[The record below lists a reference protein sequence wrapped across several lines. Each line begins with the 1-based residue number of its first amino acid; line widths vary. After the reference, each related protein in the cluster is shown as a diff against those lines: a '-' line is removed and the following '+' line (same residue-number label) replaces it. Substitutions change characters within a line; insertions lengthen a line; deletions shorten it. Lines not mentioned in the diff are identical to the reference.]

1 MVNKDNIQEQILKD
15 MLLKMNYDSSKTLSE
30 NIQEINIQSYYLINE
45 QTDSKWKDRIS
56 KGIWS
61 LQVGSERYEKEKG
74 YEGAVEFIK
83 QVQKQ
88 LGLPDTGVF
97 DKTMKNKVVEFQK
110 SVGEKPDGIIGKNT
124 YGKLPKMGDST
135 KKSKSSDK
143 GSTVFDIPDR
153 TMQSDNTRI
162 DPQYLGLMPDG
173 KPIPPGLRL
182 NYAGKNKPS
191 PPSHQDIVYS
201 SNISSYDR
209 KMMMSKLDYFV
220 TYTSPRLKKLIKDNK
235 ICSTYVVGVGGA
247 SCKGI
252 KGKGLLMK
260 AYKSDLEDW
269 EERQPSAMAE
279 FIHEYRHGIIDA
291 LAIATFF
298 IPFVG
303 PVISLGLEAGNAALY
318 YREGDNYSAGL
329 SAAFALIPFGGVLR
343 RIPGVKEF
351 GRGFLVTSLKK
362 ARTLEQGR
370 KLAKPMTKLEKEAVE
385 AFSKKSDEIMK
396 AAQAGAKKEGI
407 EVGVKTTSK
416 TISKTLKN
424 KISKLIKDDFSEVVY
439 KVYKYAKK
447 HPIKFSLATTGLQI
461 GTVWYSWDKLADIYG
476 ITDKDKSTNTQSSA
490 TEEKVVTITD
500 YDKTWDY
507 KKDGDKYYTKKK
519 DSDKWTLTSGT
530 SKEAIKTKIFGSG
543 SKYGKTI
550 LTPEQK
556 EIESFVKNNHEYIV
570 KSLDVDTVGAES
582 ILNDIFSDL

>member
-182 NYAGKNKPS
+182 NYAGKYKPS

-220 TYTSPRLKKLIKDNK
+220 TYTSPRLKKLTRDNK
-235 ICSTYVVGVGGA
+235 ICSTYIVGVGGV

-260 AYKSDLEDW
+260 VYKADLEDW
-269 EERQPSAMAE
+269 EEHQTSPPLPDDFWHWVLPIGALIITLATGGIGGIVIAGVLEAADIALYVQEKEYESA
-279 FIHEYRHGIIDA
+279 GIGA
-291 LAIATFF
+291 AFAIIPGGMLLNK
-298 IPFVG
+298 IPFVKKFTSG
-303 PVISLGLEAGNAALY
+303 ALKTFLSKVSKGLDLSPMERKLSTELEKNADWIVKNVQAYAKLSSLTSKLLSKYTGKKLIRVLLHLSKLGLYPWKATWRVAALGGGLLTFMQIGKILGVQIKGLD
-318 YREGDNYSAGL
+318 YRRVELPEEYVKL
-329 SAAFALIPFGGVLR
+329 SEED
-343 RIPGVKEF
+343 KETF
-351 GRGFLVTSLKK
+351 QKDL
-362 ARTLEQGR
+362 LEQVVNESTEIQES
-370 KLAKPMTKLEKEAVE
+370 A
-385 AFSKKSDEIMK
+385 KKSV
-396 AAQAGAKKEGI
+396 AKII
-407 EVGVKTTSK
+407 ETT
-416 TISKTLKN
+416 
-424 KISKLIKDDFSEVVY
+424 D
-439 KVYKYAKK
+439 
-447 HPIKFSLATTGLQI
+447 
-461 GTVWYSWDKLADIYG
+461 
-476 ITDKDKSTNTQSSA
+476 
-490 TEEKVVTITD
+490 EEKVEQIIVV
-500 YDKTWDY
+500 
-507 KKDGDKYYTKKK
+507 
-519 DSDKWTLTSGT
+519 
-530 SKEAIKTKIFGSG
+530 
-543 SKYGKTI
+543 
-550 LTPEQK
+550 LTPM
-556 EIESFVKNNHEYIV
+556 ESEMEN
-570 KSLDVDTVGAES
+570 L
-582 ILNDIFSDL
+582 

>member
-15 MLLKMNYDSSKTLSE
+15 ILLKMNYDSSKTLNE
-30 NIQEINIQSYYLINE
+30 NIQEQQFN
-45 QTDSKWKDRIS
+45 
-56 KGIWS
+56 
-61 LQVGSERYEKEKG
+61 V
-74 YEGAVEFIK
+74 
-83 QVQKQ
+83 
-88 LGLPDTGVF
+88 
-97 DKTMKNKVVEFQK
+97 
-110 SVGEKPDGIIGKNT
+110 
-124 YGKLPKMGDST
+124 
-135 KKSKSSDK
+135 
-143 GSTVFDIPDR
+143 PDR
-153 TMQSDNTRI
+153 TMQSDNTRV

-173 KPIPPGLRL
+173 KSIPPGLRL
-182 NYAGKNKPS
+182 NYTGKNKPS

-318 YREGDNYSAGL
+318 LKEGDKYSAGL
-329 SAAFALIPFGGVLR
+329 AAAFALIPFGGVLR
-343 RIPGVKEF
+343 RIPGVRKF
-351 GRGFLVTSLKK
+351 GRNFLVTALRK
-362 ARTLEQGR
+362 ARTLEQGG

-385 AFSKKSDEIMK
+385 AFSKNSDEIMRV
-396 AAQAGAKKEGI
+396 AQSRAKKEGI
-407 EVGVKTTSK
+407 EVGAK
-416 TISKTLKN
+416 TISKTLKD
-424 KISKLIKDDFSEVVY
+424 KISKLVKDDFSEVIY
-439 KVYKYAKK
+439 RVYKYAKK
-447 HPIKFSLATTGLQI
+447 HPKKFSLATAGLQV
-461 GTVWYSWDKLADIYG
+461 GTLWYSWDKLADIYG
-476 ITDKDKSTNTQSSA
+476 ITDKSTNTQSSA

-500 YDKTWDY
+500 HDKTWDY

-519 DSDKWTLTSGT
+519 DSDRWILTSGT
-530 SKEAIKTKIFGSG
+530 SKEAIKTKIFGRG

-556 EIESFVKNNHEYIV
+556 KIDDYIKNNFEDIEKQIV
-570 KSLDVDTVGAES
+570 STLDTVE
-582 ILNDIFSDL
+582 LNKGWDDAFSDL